1 MKLTKKRLQAIIVEE
16 TSKLNKKTVKRH
28 TQINEAEYPSDRGS
42 TMAEEGVIMALKN
55 LIDSLGAIPDA
66 FDRRMV
72 AMDAVEQIESYAN
85 AIEE

>member
-16 TSKLNKKTVKRH
+16 TNKLNKKTAKRR
-28 TQINEAEYPSDRGS
+28 TRINEVEYPSDRGAS
-42 TMAEEGVIMALKN
+42 PAEEGVIMAVKN

-66 FDRRMV
+66 FDRRLV

-85 AIEE
+85 AIEQ